1 MACHGAFLEIE
12 VTESTVMSDAEG
24 SVEILEELRRIS
36 VIVAI
41 DNFGTGYSSMSYLR
55 RFPIDK
61 LKIDRSFIREL
72 AGNTEDLS
80 NVRATVS
87 LAHSFKLKVVAEGV
101 ETPEQLEQLR
111 HLGCDQ
117 PTRPNS
123 PPLFKEPIDESISQ
137 VSRTDSSRLRN
148 CLGAGPIIDRLG
160 KSAFRA
166 TQRIQ
171 DWLPIKSRQPFD
183 DRVGSGN

>member
-12 VTESTVMSDAEG
+12 VTESTVMSHAEG

-41 DNFGTGYSSMSYLR
+41 DNFGTGYSSISYLR

-72 AGNTEDLS
+72 AGNTEDPS
-80 NVRATVS
+80 NVRAIVS
-87 LAHSFKLKVVAEGV
+87 LAHSLKLKVVAEGV
-101 ETPEQLEQLR
+101 ETPEQLDQLR

-117 PTRPNS
+117 YQGFIMSPAVLPGDIEALVKTLSSGGTVDCSEFQRTHSKLAVFRPRS
-123 PPLFKEPIDESISQ
+123 
-137 VSRTDSSRLRN
+137 
-148 CLGAGPIIDRLG
+148 
-160 KSAFRA
+160 
-166 TQRIQ
+166 
-171 DWLPIKSRQPFD
+171 
-183 DRVGSGN
+183 